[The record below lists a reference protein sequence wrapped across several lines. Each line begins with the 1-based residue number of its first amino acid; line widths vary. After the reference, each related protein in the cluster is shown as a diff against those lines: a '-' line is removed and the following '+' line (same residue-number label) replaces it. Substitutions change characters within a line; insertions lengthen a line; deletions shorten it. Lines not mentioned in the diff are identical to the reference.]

1 MQVIYEVTPRESNKG
16 VREARE
22 GKGTDQGGVPSRIQ
36 SDALG
41 IKDIYFI

>member
-22 GKGTDQGGVPSRIQ
+22 GKGTDQEGVTSR
-36 SDALG
+36 
-41 IKDIYFI
+41 DIPDSI